1 MSNRDSRT
9 SSSSQPYDHLLKS
22 LLEGREKE
30 MLHYFLEDAEY
41 QETLDVEIHRT
52 TLRVDRVYKIMYK
65 GQLAI
70 LHLEFESGPDENM
83 DVRLLDYHAYLYR
96 KYRIPVFSTV
106 VYPFRTNMVVSP
118 LREVDRETDILI
130 FHFRVFP
137 LWKLNAEQYVK
148 DHALFMYT
156 LLPTMNGANAKLLNT
171 AISEM
176 VEYYKDD
183 NERLSREMRWLGI
196 MLRRADTVALE
207 EKRIIEERLNM
218 YDDLMER
225 DPKMKRLFA
234 EKEAKGKSEG
244 EAKGKIEGE
253 AKGKIEGKIEGLQVG
268 VVEMVGTLF
277 PDLADLAQQRVPQI
291 TNMLALRL
299 LLRTIVKASDQ
310 TEAKQ
315 ALDLIIA

>member
-1 MSNRDSRT
+1 
-9 SSSSQPYDHLLKS
+9 
-22 LLEGREKE
+22 
-30 MLHYFLEDAEY
+30 
-41 QETLDVEIHRT
+41 
-52 TLRVDRVYKIMYK
+52 
-65 GQLAI
+65 
-70 LHLEFESGPDENM
+70 
-83 DVRLLDYHAYLYR
+83 
-96 KYRIPVFSTV
+96 
-106 VYPFRTNMVVSP
+106 
-118 LREVDRETDILI
+118 
-130 FHFRVFP
+130 

>member
-1 MSNRDSRT
+1 
-9 SSSSQPYDHLLKS
+9 
-22 LLEGREKE
+22 
-30 MLHYFLEDAEY
+30 
-41 QETLDVEIHRT
+41 
-52 TLRVDRVYKIMYK
+52 
-65 GQLAI
+65 
-70 LHLEFESGPDENM
+70 
-83 DVRLLDYHAYLYR
+83 
-96 KYRIPVFSTV
+96 
-106 VYPFRTNMVVSP
+106 
-118 LREVDRETDILI
+118 
-130 FHFRVFP
+130 
-137 LWKLNAEQYVK
+137 
-148 DHALFMYT
+148 MYT

-234 EKEAKGKSEG
+234 EKEAKGKIEG

-253 AKGKIEGKIEGLQVG
+253 AKGKIEGEAKGKIEGLQVG